1 MFLAL
6 ITYLSYHVEKNI
18 RKHQITLLTFDLYCQ
33 TAICPMQTLGDILRQ
48 QREKR
53 NLLLRQ
59 VGASMEIDQ
68 ALISKFERGERKP
81 TREQVLQFAKLFEMN
96 EDDLLVAWLSDK
108 LAYEVQDES
117 LGLKAMQMAEKKIK
131 QIKKLNK

>member
-1 MFLAL
+1 MKECVLQRFVWV
-6 ITYLSYHVEKNI
+6 YKS
-18 RKHQITLLTFDLYCQ
+18 LLTFDLYCQ
-33 TAICPMQTLGDILRQ
+33 TAISPMESLGDILRQ

-81 TREQVLQFAKLFEMN
+81 TREQVLQFAKLYEVN

-117 LGLKAMQMAEKKIK
+117 LGLKAMQVAEKKIK
-131 QIKKLNK
+131 YQNRKK

>member
-1 MFLAL
+1 MLKKTA
-6 ITYLSYHVEKNI
+6 TASSYFAI
-18 RKHQITLLTFDLYCQ
+18 FDLYCQ
-33 TAICPMQTLGDILRQ
+33 TVICPMQSLGDILRQ
-48 QREKR
+48 QRVKR

-81 TREQVLQFAKLFEMN
+81 TRDQVLQFAKLYEMN
-96 EDDLLVAWLSDK
+96 QDDLLVAWLSDK

-117 LGLKAMQMAEKKIK
+117 LGLKAMQVAEKKIK
-131 QIKKLNK
+131 YQNRKK

>member
-1 MFLAL
+1 
-6 ITYLSYHVEKNI
+6 
-18 RKHQITLLTFDLYCQ
+18 
-33 TAICPMQTLGDILRQ
+33 MQSLGDILRQ
-48 QREKR
+48 QRGKR

-81 TREQVLQFAKLFEMN
+81 TREQVQQFAKLYEV
-96 EDDLLVAWLSDK
+96 EADDLLVAWLSDK

-131 QIKKLNK
+131 KIKKQNK